1 MSNLKNNKETITETG
16 GLKKSS
22 VDNTFKKLS
31 CSPTQ
36 EKSFTCYTTNA
47 LIKLRDSWNARH
59 PDAMIHSDDV
69 KEIWDSLKS
78 GFGNTC
84 NKESCW
90 LRQLASDSKD
100 VKNLFS
106 YFAPES
112 PKTWSKNPN
121 EWLSSVDI
129 TKVMK
134 QYETAFPSFEFLG
147 PSPIDFDKT
156 PKGESSCV
164 FEELCEFEIIKY
176 LNPADPKHKIGIIF
190 NTDPHYL
197 SGSHWISLFVNMKKQ
212 FIFFFDSTGDAPPKE
227 INKFVKKII
236 KQGKDIDL
244 HFKYIVNNKEHQ
256 KHNTECGMYS
266 LFMIINLLK
275 ETRSPE
281 DFLTTVFS
289 DKEMERF
296 RHVFFN
302 KEEV

>member
-1 MSNLKNNKETITETG
+1 MSNLKNNKEKEPVTITETG

-78 GFGNTC
+78 GFSNAC

-90 LRQLASDSKD
+90 LRQLASDSKE

-112 PKTWSKNPN
+112 PKTWAKNPN

-156 PKGESSCV
+156 PKGENSCV
-164 FEELCEFEIIKY
+164 FEELCDFE
-176 LNPADPKHKIGIIF
+176 
-190 NTDPHYL
+190 
-197 SGSHWISLFVNMKKQ
+197 
-212 FIFFFDSTGDAPPKE
+212 
-227 INKFVKKII
+227 
-236 KQGKDIDL
+236 
-244 HFKYIVNNKEHQ
+244 
-256 KHNTECGMYS
+256 
-266 LFMIINLLK
+266 LK
-275 ETRSPE
+275 SI
-281 DFLTTVFS
+281 
-289 DKEMERF
+289 
-296 RHVFFN
+296 
-302 KEEV
+302 